1 MLDIAAKI
9 ISDAQ
14 KIAAMKLRDHFSAC
28 RTFARGIDGDGKY
41 QNGGLDDYKRQTVR
55 MRTFQFGRSP
65 GSTEA
70 SSAGSAGASRCFRL
84 ATRDLRRKR
93 IQLHLK

>member
-14 KIAAMKLRDHFSAC
+14 KVAAMKLRDHFSSC

-41 QNGGLDDYKRQTVR
+41 QNGGLDDCK
-55 MRTFQFGRSP
+55 P
-65 GSTEA
+65 
-70 SSAGSAGASRCFRL
+70 
-84 ATRDLRRKR
+84 
-93 IQLHLK
+93 